1 MQASSEGRNA
11 VRTMPFDRVGFPRP
25 SLVKV
30 SEPRFVQP
38 VNVQAEL
45 STLPS
50 FEYVPIRMA
59 AEAST
64 AARTAGIQE
73 NLWKN
78 SKSGD
83 MSALQGFHSFPSRK
97 RTAHLSFVHNKLLRF
112 GGTKPKNRAPI
123 YSQRPTWGRKVDLG
137 DFESKLHSEILEHRT
152 LVAVGRSGNMAR

>member
-11 VRTMPFDRVGFPRP
+11 VRTMPLDRVGFPSP
-25 SLVKV
+25 SLVRV

-50 FEYVPIRMA
+50 FEYVPTRMA

-73 NLWKN
+73 NFWKN

-83 MSALQGFHSFPSRK
+83 VSALQGFHSFLSTARGREL
-97 RTAHLSFVHNKLLRF
+97 RTFRSF
-112 GGTKPKNRAPI
+112 I
-123 YSQRPTWGRKVDLG
+123 ISC
-137 DFESKLHSEILEHRT
+137 
-152 LVAVGRSGNMAR
+152 